1 MKTLLPVRRVSR
13 DPWDAASD
21 LERVFDA
28 MTLFDPRRM
37 IREEGLW
44 HPTMDIYNRKDE
56 LVVELEI
63 PGIKPEDIDITVEDN
78 HLIVE
83 GSRSRSS
90 EFSDDERYYSE
101 RLFGKLHRVVHL
113 PTDVDDAK
121 SKASFRDGMLV
132 VRLPKKKREGGRKI
146 QLETK

>member
-1 MKTLLPVRRVSR
+1 
-13 DPWDAASD
+13 
-21 LERVFDA
+21 
-28 MTLFDPRRM
+28 M

-44 HPTMDIYNRKDE
+44 HPTMDIYNRKEE

-63 PGIKPEDIDITVEDN
+63 PGMKPGDIDITVEDN

-83 GSRSRSS
+83 GSRNRSS

-101 RLFGKLHRVVHL
+101 RLFGSFHRVVHL
-113 PTDVDDAK
+113 PTDVDDTK
-121 SKASFRDGMLV
+121 SKASFKEGMLV

-146 QLETK
+146 ALETK